1 MGKVLL
7 RASVFSSV
15 TWGDNRSHLTG
26 LLAELPSV
34 NERCG
39 VYGGK
44 TQSKRWSLGNSKYSL
59 FWGEIAHPL
68 LREPGSSPCPF
79 QAHTPWA
86 PAGDKSSCTSA
97 ACHWRALWA
106 PPPPPDTELGE
117 QGPSPTQIARDGR
130 RFLSQRQRNKQI
142 PNHQQGSQH
151 KNQHKPFGKCTN
163 SHDNV
168 ACFHPVILPLSHTS
182 KNNPQWGGGWKPRV
196 PGWMFIIYFHR
207 CSVKILGRPKASCK
221 YFKFNNGS
229 QSACLY
235 VFCNETDNLL
245 GKQNKQAH
253 VIISTTREAL

>member
-1 MGKVLL
+1 MSAVVYTVEKH
-7 RASVFSSV
+7 RASGGVWGIQNTPCSGVKLHIPSSENLAPPLV
-15 TWGDNRSHLTG
+15 PSKPTLLGHPLGTKAPAPLLPATG
-26 LLAELPSV
+26 G
-34 NERCG
+34 RCG
-39 VYGGK
+39 
-44 TQSKRWSLGNSKYSL
+44 
-59 FWGEIAHPL
+59 A
-68 LREPGSSPCPF
+68 
-79 QAHTPWA
+79 
-86 PAGDKSSCTSA
+86 
-97 ACHWRALWA
+97 
-106 PPPPPDTELGE
+106 PPPDTELGE

-142 PNHQQGSQH
+142 LNHQQGSQH